1 MKIAKPEDLGF
12 AADRLQRVELATQ
25 RYIDSGKVAGTVSL
39 VARRG
44 QVVHF
49 ERRGWMNIASNK
61 PMELDAIFR
70 IYSMSK
76 PITAVAAMMLFEENG
91 FRLSDPLSA
100 YIPAFKEMKVIDHM
114 EGGKVYLVDARREIT
129 IRDLFTHTSGMSYG
143 FDNTD
148 TLDKLYQK
156 KLWHKRET
164 NPDATLAEMVDAVA
178 KLPLR
183 FHPGSAYHYSFA
195 MDVLGGLVEV
205 ISGMPFDRFLQER
218 IFDPLGMTDTAFWVP
233 PEKARR
239 LASVYGPDEKKKGQL
254 KDIDP
259 HEKSAYTRPVK
270 FFSGGGGLVSTA
282 SDYLRFCQMLLNKG
296 ELDGTRLLGRKTV
309 EMMMLNHCPA
319 GVYMD
324 QNPAFGFGLGGAVI
338 LDLAQGQVL
347 GSKGLWWWGGA
358 ANTKFWIDPQE
369 ELIGILML
377 QLMSNEPNTIEP
389 DFRNL
394 VYQALVD

>member
-12 AADRLQRVELATQ
+12 AADRLRRVELATQ
-25 RYIDSGKVAGTVSL
+25 RYVDSGKVAGTVSL

-76 PITAVAAMMLFEENG
+76 PIVSTAAMMLFEENRFG
-91 FRLSDPLSA
+91 LSDPLSA
-100 YIPAFKEMKVIDHM
+100 YLPAFKEMQVIDHL
-114 EGGKVYLVDARREIT
+114 EGGKAYLVDARREIT
-129 IRDLFTHTSGMSYG
+129 IRDLFTHTSGISYG

-148 TLDKLYQK
+148 YLDKLYQK

-164 NPDATLAEMVDAVA
+164 NPDVTLAEMVDAVA

-195 MDVLGGLVEV
+195 IDVLGRLIEV
-205 ISGMPFDRFLQER
+205 LSGEPLDRFLQER
-218 IFDPLGMTDTAFWVP
+218 IFEPLGMTDTAFWVP
-233 PEKARR
+233 PEKASR
-239 LASVYGPDEKKKGQL
+239 LASVYGPDEKNKGQL

-259 HEKSAYTRPVK
+259 HEKSVYTRPVK

-296 ELDGTRLLGRKTV
+296 KLDNVRLLGRKTV

-319 GVYMD
+319 GVYLD

-377 QLMSNEPNTIEP
+377 QLMSNEPNTIEA